1 MLGVAKCYTLY
12 DFAEQNATPPYRWGF
27 LAAAAAAAAAA
38 GSRRQRGVFSILQ
51 SRKKTAKMAAGGS
64 NKISTPQTNW
74 PFFPYFFLSLNNLL
88 Y

>member
-1 MLGVAKCYTLY
+1 MILRSKMLHPPIGGDFWRQRQGV
-12 DFAEQNATPPYRWGF
+12 
-27 LAAAAAAAAAA
+27 AAAAA
-38 GSRRQRGVFSILQ
+38 GVFSILQ